1 MTEDRI
7 KGFANQLEDWNGNLF
22 DEKVE
27 ELENWITENQ
37 ITQDEAEQI
46 LEKLPEDYFMR
57 DVLDNI
63 INNSEIFDE
72 EEE

>member
-27 ELENWITENQ
+27 ELENWITENE

-46 LEKLPEDYFMR
+46 LEKLSEGYFIR

-63 INNSEIFDE
+63 VNNSEIFDE

>member
-1 MTEDRI
+1 MTDDRI

-27 ELENWITENQ
+27 ELENWITENE

>member
-1 MTEDRI
+1 MTDDRI
-7 KGFANQLEDWNGNLF
+7 KKFKEHLENLNGNLF

-27 ELENWITENQ
+27 ELENWITENE

-72 EEE
+72 EE

>member
-1 MTEDRI
+1 MTDERI
-7 KGFANQLEDWNGNLF
+7 KKFKEHLENLNGNLF

-27 ELENWITENQ
+27 ELENWITENE

>member
-27 ELENWITENQ
+27 ELENWITENE

-46 LEKLPEDYFMR
+46 LEKLPEGYFIR

-63 INNSEIFDE
+63 VNNSEIFDE

>member
-27 ELENWITENQ
+27 ELENWITENE

-46 LEKLPEDYFMR
+46 LEKLPEGYFIR

>member
-1 MTEDRI
+1 MTDDRI
-7 KGFANQLEDWNGNLF
+7 KGFVNQLEDWNGNLF

-27 ELENWITENQ
+27 ELENWITENE

>member
-27 ELENWITENQ
+27 ELENWITENE

-46 LEKLPEDYFMR
+46 LEKLTEGYFIR

>member
-27 ELENWITENQ
+27 ELENWITENE

-46 LEKLPEDYFMR
+46 LEKLPEGYFIR

-72 EEE
+72 EE

>member
-1 MTEDRI
+1 MTDDRI
-7 KGFANQLEDWNGNLF
+7 KKFKEHLEYLNVNLF

-27 ELENWITENQ
+27 ETANWITENE
-37 ITQDEAEQI
+37 ITKEEAEQI
-46 LEKLPEDYFMR
+46 LEKLPEGYFIR

-72 EEE
+72 EE

>member
-1 MTEDRI
+1 MTDERI

-27 ELENWITENQ
+27 ELENWITENE

>member
-1 MTEDRI
+1 MSDDRI
-7 KGFANQLEDWNGNLF
+7 KKLKEHLENLNGNLF

-27 ELENWITENQ
+27 ETENWITENE
-37 ITQDEAEQI
+37 ITKEEAEQI
-46 LEKLPEDYFMR
+46 LEKLPEGYFIR

-72 EEE
+72 EE

>member
-1 MTEDRI
+1 MTDDRI
-7 KGFANQLEDWNGNLF
+7 KKFKEHLENLNGNLF

-27 ELENWITENQ
+27 ELENWITENE

>member
-1 MTEDRI
+1 MSDDRI
-7 KGFANQLEDWNGNLF
+7 KKFKEHLENLNGNLF

-27 ELENWITENQ
+27 ETENWITENE
-37 ITQDEAEQI
+37 ITKEEAEQI
-46 LEKLPEDYFMR
+46 LEKLPEGYFIR

-72 EEE
+72 EEW

>member
-27 ELENWITENQ
+27 ELENWITENE

>member
-1 MTEDRI
+1 MSDDRI
-7 KGFANQLEDWNGNLF
+7 KKFKEHLENLNGNLF

-27 ELENWITENQ
+27 ELENWITENE

-72 EEE
+72 EE